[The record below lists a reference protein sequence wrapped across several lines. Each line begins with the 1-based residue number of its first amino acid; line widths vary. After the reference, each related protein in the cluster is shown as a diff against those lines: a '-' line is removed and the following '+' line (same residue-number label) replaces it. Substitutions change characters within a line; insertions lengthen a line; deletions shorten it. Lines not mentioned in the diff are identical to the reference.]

1 MEKNRCAGC
10 KYYRP
15 EYSSSV
21 KGPRMCHY
29 LLDNGHGRARDG
41 DNCLSYAPKRKNRL
55 DKSELNDYDKK
66 GDVYHN
72 AK

>member
-41 DNCLSYAPKRKNRL
+41 YNCLSYVPKRKNKL
-55 DKSELNDYDKK
+55 DKYGINDYDKK
-66 GDVYHN
+66 GEL
-72 AK
+72 

>member
-1 MEKNRCAGC
+1 MNRCAGC

-41 DNCLSYAPKRKNRL
+41 DNCLSYVPKRKNKL
-55 DKSELNDYDKK
+55 DKYGINDYDKK
-66 GDVYHN
+66 GEL
-72 AK
+72 

>member
-1 MEKNRCAGC
+1 MEKSRCAGC

-41 DNCLSYAPKRKNRL
+41 DNCLSYVPKRKNKL
-55 DKSELNDYDKK
+55 DKSGINDYDKK
-66 GDVYHN
+66 GEL
-72 AK
+72 

>member
-15 EYSSSV
+15 EYSASK

-29 LLDNGHGRARDG
+29 LLDNGHGRVKDG
-41 DNCLSYAPKRKNRL
+41 DNCLSYAPKRKNIL
-55 DKSELNDYDKK
+55 DKSMLNSYDKK
-66 GDVYHN
+66 GDV
-72 AK
+72 